1 MTDREKMMIEAY
13 IPSPPDE
20 TLGFD
25 EFYVRD
31 KAGRVRRVMVVEILP
46 HKNTMTYGVIE
57 SGSYRRIDAGNGSDF
72 VGFTRGQLYDNR
84 NDCRNNTHDWVDD
97 WERLRALQQGKKAKP

>member
-31 KAGRVRRVMVVEILP
+31 TAGRVRRVRVVEILP
-46 HKNTMTYGVIE
+46 HNHSMTYGLVEI
-57 SGSYRRIDAGNGSDF
+57 STGRRIDAGNGSEF
-72 VGFTRGQLYDNR
+72 VGFTRGQMYDNR
-84 NDCRNNTHDWVDD
+84 NDCRDNTHDWVDD
-97 WERLRALQQGKKAKP
+97 WERLRALQQGTKARS